1 MLVNP
6 KLSPGESTYWYVSF
20 WNFVSEYLKHTY
32 DNKYC
37 LSAKQSLDL
46 HTLTTS
52 IPKQIIVIVKK
63 GGGNILK
70 LPFDCSLL
78 TYQDSRNIPNKTVK
92 INGLNVMDL
101 SYALFKVS
109 PLFFSN
115 NAREAEIALN
125 MVRSPESLL
134 EVIHK
139 HKLTTAGNRL
149 IGAYQFLK
157 NVIYFLAKQIQIP
170 KNIYKI
176 YDLTCI

>member
-1 MLVNP
+1 
-6 KLSPGESTYWYVSF
+6 
-20 WNFVSEYLKHTY
+20 
-32 DNKYC
+32 
-37 LSAKQSLDL
+37 
-46 HTLTTS
+46 
-52 IPKQIIVIVKK
+52 
-63 GGGNILK
+63 
-70 LPFDCSLL
+70 
-78 TYQDSRNIPNKTVK
+78 
-92 INGLNVMDL
+92 MDL